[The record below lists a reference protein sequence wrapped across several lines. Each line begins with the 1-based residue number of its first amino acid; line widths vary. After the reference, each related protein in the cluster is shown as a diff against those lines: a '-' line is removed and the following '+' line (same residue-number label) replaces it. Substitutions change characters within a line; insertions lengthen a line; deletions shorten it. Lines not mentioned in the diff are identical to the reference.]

1 MGHRPSG
8 PFELTADG
16 DALNKSCIGNFSLKP
31 GLSATF
37 SSLNHP
43 NYRLWFT
50 GQLISLIGT
59 WMQNVAIPWLVYHL
73 TGSPFFLG
81 LVSFTSAVP
90 MLTLTL
96 WAGVLADRMHRK
108 RLLIITQTVMM
119 LLAFLLAAAFYSQ
132 KLEWWHMLFFS
143 ISGGIAQA
151 FDAPARQAIVADL
164 VPREQMMNAIALNS
178 AMFNGARVI
187 GPALAGI
194 TLAATGPGW
203 CFIINGFSFLA
214 VILGLAMMKLPRVHP
229 HKIRA
234 RALSEIREG
243 LSYIWRHESIR
254 ILILMLAVTNV
265 FAIGYTSLLPAF
277 AKDVLASPEVG
288 LGLMSTAIGIGAL
301 LGALLLAALGNFQ
314 HKGMLLIAGN
324 LLFPAFVI
332 AFSYSHTMWIS
343 LVLLTGTGFGFMVQN
358 ATVNTLIQSRVE
370 DRLRGRVMSVYT
382 VVFQGFFPI
391 GALFAGTVAQHL
403 NIQSGAALGATM
415 ALSFGLILLWRV
427 PKIRRLA

>member
-1 MGHRPSG
+1 M
-8 PFELTADG
+8 
-16 DALNKSCIGNFSLKP
+16 KP
-31 GLSATF
+31 GLTATF
-37 SSLNHP
+37 SSLRHP
-43 NYRLWFT
+43 NYRLWFI

-59 WMQNVAIPWLVYHL
+59 WMQNVAVPWLVYHL

-81 LVSFTSAVP
+81 LVSFTAAVP

-108 RLLIITQTVMM
+108 RLLMITQTVMM
-119 LLAFLLAAAFYSQ
+119 LLAFLLAAAFYRG
-132 KLEWWHMLFFS
+132 KLEWWHILFFAAA
-143 ISGGIAQA
+143 SGTAQA
-151 FDAPARQAIVADL
+151 FDAPARQAMVADL

-203 CFIINGFSFLA
+203 CFIINGISFLA
-214 VILGLAMMKLPRVHP
+214 VILGLARMKLPRGHP
-229 HKIRA
+229 HKTRQ
-234 RALSEIREG
+234 RALSQIREG
-243 LSYIWRHESIR
+243 LGYIWRHESIGT
-254 ILILMLAVTNV
+254 LILVLAVTNV
-265 FAIGYTSLLPAF
+265 FAVGFTSLLPAF
-277 AKDVLASPEVG
+277 AKDVLGSPEVG
-288 LGLMSTAIGIGAL
+288 LGLMSTAVGVGAL
-301 LGALLLAALGNFQ
+301 LGALLLAALGNFRR
-314 HKGMLLIAGN
+314 KGLLLTVGN

-382 VVFQGFFPI
+382 IVFQGFFPV
-391 GALFAGTVAQHL
+391 GALFAGTVAQHSD
-403 NIQSGAALGATM
+403 IQTGSAVGAMIALG
-415 ALSFGLILLWRV
+415 FGLMLLWRV
-427 PKIRRLA
+427 PKIRNLT